1 MRSPPAAGSPLR
13 RDVTWTVATLILVA
27 ALAGCSSAAGATG
40 RTPSPSSAA
49 KTVVDVGDYRGGIA
63 RSGTMPG
70 PGPASRPA
78 QAWRYIDSVGL
89 NYPAIVASGWVIVP
103 AQQSVVALDAR
114 TGASAW
120 ELALPADVA
129 APLTVA
135 GGLLYVPT
143 SDGILRAFSL
153 ATRLPLWT
161 FSGVI
166 DGSQVSVSGSTVYVG
181 TKTHELAALDAR
193 DGRPLWTVRAPTST
207 AKIAIRGDVAI
218 VGGDGGSRAT
228 AVDLRNH
235 SVRWVFDTKAQAV
248 ATPVLADGS
257 AYVAGRLSGGLSG
270 AVSRLYCLDL
280 ATGSVRWTFSP
291 PANVPMAAFA
301 VSAHDVVVG
310 SDNDEGVVFDLDRAT
325 GRIQWQ
331 SVLGTAID
339 RPVIVGSTVYV
350 GTGTGGLHALAL
362 ATGHELWKVD
372 VAGFSEGVVVTGGS
386 AFVTTHDA
394 PDAPGSVTAF
404 AAPS

>member
-1 MRSPPAAGSPLR
+1 MQILEEGSR
-13 RDVTWTVATLILVA
+13 VA
-27 ALAGCSSAAGATG
+27 
-40 RTPSPSSAA
+40 
-49 KTVVDVGDYRGGIA
+49 
-63 RSGTMPG
+63 GTMPG

-153 ATRLPLWT
+153 ASRLPLWT
-161 FSGVI
+161 FSGII

-193 DGRPLWTVRAPTST
+193 DGRPLWTVRAPTAPPRSPFAVTWRSWVATAVRAPPLST
-207 AKIAIRGDVAI
+207 CATTVWFGSSTRRHRQWQRLCWPTARPTSL
-218 VGGDGGSRAT
+218 GGSRASSPGPCPGCT
-228 AVDLRNH
+228 ALT
-235 SVRWVFDTKAQAV
+235 F
-248 ATPVLADGS
+248 
-257 AYVAGRLSGGLSG
+257 
-270 AVSRLYCLDL
+270 

-291 PANVPMAAFA
+291 ATNVPMAAFA

-325 GRIQWQ
+325 GRIEWQ

-339 RPVIVGSTVYV
+339 RPVIVGGVPCTSAPEPAGCMPWPLQQVMSCGRST
-350 GTGTGGLHALAL
+350 LRDSRR
-362 ATGHELWKVD
+362 E
-372 VAGFSEGVVVTGGS
+372 SS
-386 AFVTTHDA
+386 
-394 PDAPGSVTAF
+394 
-404 AAPS
+404 